1 MCKVQDISSDD
12 LSALAIKLKAK
23 LPGGILPPRTE
34 ARLCWRALALEST
47 FQLTRLDDNVMAFLN
62 RLDDLAAKGVV
73 EKPAAAL
80 LLAVRRAPACPGPR
94 LPASTCDAS
103 QLPGL
108 PGRPGGCGVR
118 AVRCAWPWFA
128 HPPGGAEHAPN
139 SPLSARAAAPWAPG

>member
-1 MCKVQDISSDD
+1 MCKVPVIKEDVISDVAMQ
-12 LSALAIKLKAK
+12 LRAK
-23 LPGGILPPRTE
+23 LGSGFPARTD
-34 ARLCWRALALEST
+34 ARLCWRALVQEATEE
-47 FQLTRLDDNVMAFLN
+47 LTAINDVVYVILN